1 MHDIVIIGKGPAGIS
16 AALYAVRAGMKTLVV
31 GNSIGALE
39 KAKIIEN
46 YFGLEKPMS
55 GAEIQS
61 RGEKQITALGA
72 ELINTEVTGIS
83 MEETFVVETTTGSY
97 PCKAV
102 IIAVG
107 KSHKSVKIP
116 GIIELEGK
124 GVSYCA
130 VCDGFFFRGKSLGV
144 LGSGEYA
151 LREAMHL
158 SGFAKEIT
166 IFTNGKRFAATGENI
181 FKLDTRKIK
190 KLLGETKLCGLRLE
204 DDEEIALD
212 GLFVAIGQASAA
224 DFAFKLGVIM
234 EDGNVKVD
242 SDGMTNLPGIFAA
255 GDCTGGLNQM
265 STAVGEGAVAG
276 QRAAEFVKKL
286 VVSG

>member
-16 AALYAVRAGMKTLVV
+16 AALYAVRSGMKTLVV

-39 KAKIIEN
+39 KAMLIEN
-46 YFGLEKPMS
+46 YFGLERPMS

-61 RGEKQITALGA
+61 RGEKQIIELGA

-83 MEETFVVETTTGSY
+83 MEETFVVETTAGRF

-107 KSHKSVKIP
+107 KSHKSVDIP
-116 GIIELEGK
+116 GIVELEGK

-130 VCDGFFFRGKSLGV
+130 VCDGFFFRGKTLGV
-144 LGSGEYA
+144 LGSGDYA
-151 LREAMHL
+151 LSEAMHL
-158 SGFAKEIT
+158 SGFAKEVT
-166 IFTNGKRFAATGENI
+166 IFTNGKPFTATGVNP
-181 FKLDTRKIK
+181 FKVETRKIK
-190 KLLGETKLCGLRLE
+190 TLLGDEKISGILME
-204 DDEEIALD
+204 DSEVLAID

-224 DFAFKLGVIM
+224 DFAFKLGVIV
-234 EDGNVKVD
+234 EDGNIKVD
-242 SDGMTNLPGIFAA
+242 ADGMTNLPGIFAA

-276 QRAAEFVKKL
+276 HRASEFVKKQ
-286 VVSG
+286 

>member
-16 AALYAVRAGMKTLVV
+16 AALYAVRSGMKTLVV

-39 KAKIIEN
+39 KAKLIEN
-46 YFGLEKPMS
+46 YFGLERPMS

-61 RGEKQITALGA
+61 RGEKQIVGLGA

-83 MEETFVVETTTGSY
+83 MEETFVVETTAGRF

-107 KSHKSVKIP
+107 KSHKSTDIP

-130 VCDGFFFRGKSLGV
+130 VCDGFFFRGKTLGV
-144 LGSGEYA
+144 LGSGDYA
-151 LREAMHL
+151 LSEAMHL
-158 SGFAKEIT
+158 SGFAKEVT
-166 IFTNGKRFAATGENI
+166 IFTNGKPFTATGENP
-181 FKLDTRKIK
+181 FKLDIRKIK
-190 KLLGETKLCGLRLE
+190 SLLGEAKISGLLME
-204 DDEEIALD
+204 DGEEVAID

-224 DFAFKLGVIM
+224 DFAFKLGVTM
-234 EDGNVKVD
+234 EDGNIKVD
-242 SDGMTNLPGIFAA
+242 ADGMTNLPGIFAA

-276 QRAAEFVKKL
+276 HRASEFVKKQ
-286 VVSG
+286 